1 MPLADLGGRTLYYE
15 RRGPQGAPRLLLIQG
30 MAGHHGIWGE
40 PLLTRLEQD
49 FDVVAYDHRGV
60 GDSTD
65 VPGPFTTADLATDA
79 VALLDVLGWD
89 TAHVFGISL
98 GGMVAQELALNG
110 PDRVQR
116 LVLGCTYAG
125 GAGSTLDAPGP
136 MRMLEA
142 MNTGDAEAS
151 VRAAFHANLSAAYTA
166 DDAHFEPFLAAAL
179 SVVVP
184 VELVLRQAQSAFL
197 HNTSARLPALRI
209 RTLVLHGNADD
220 MVRYSNGVQIA
231 GLIPGAQLHT
241 FDGAGHLFWWE
252 RPDETAGLIRQH
264 CLG

>member
-1 MPLADLGGRTLYYE
+1 
-15 RRGPQGAPRLLLIQG
+15 

-40 PLLTRLEQD
+40 PLLARLGQD

-60 GDSTD
+60 GESTD
-65 VPGPFTTADLATDA
+65 VPGQFTTADLAGDA

-98 GGMVAQELALNG
+98 GGMVAQELALG
-110 PDRVQR
+110 RPDRVRR

-125 GAGSTLDAPGP
+125 GAGSRLDAPGP

-142 MNTGDAEAS
+142 MNTGNAIAS
-151 VRAAFHANLSAAYTA
+151 VRAAFEANLSPTFTA
-166 DDAHFEPFLAAAL
+166 DESHFEPFMTAAL

-197 HNTSARLPALRI
+197 HDTSTRLPALDVP
-209 RTLVLHGNADD
+209 TLVLHGNADD

-231 GLIPGAQLHT
+231 GLIPGARLHT
-241 FDGAGHLFWWE
+241 FDGVGHLFWWE
-252 RPDETAGLIRQH
+252 RPDETADLIREH

>member
-1 MPLADLGGRTLYYE
+1 MPLADIGGRTLYYE
-15 RRGPQGAPRLLLIQG
+15 RRGPQGAPPLLLIQG

-40 PLLTRLEQD
+40 PLLSRLERD

-65 VPGPFTTADLATDA
+65 VPGAFTTAELATDA
-79 VALLDVLGWD
+79 IALLDVLGWGS
-89 TAHVFGISL
+89 AHVFGISL
-98 GGMVAQELALNG
+98 GGMVAQELALAHPG
-110 PDRVQR
+110 RVRR

-151 VRAAFHANLSAAYTA
+151 VRAAFHANLSSTYTA
-166 DDAHFEPFLAAAL
+166 DDSRFQPFMTAAL

-184 VELVLRQAQSAFL
+184 VALVLRQAQSAL
-197 HNTSARLPALRI
+197 QHSTSERLPVLGAP
-209 RTLVLHGNADD
+209 TLVVHGNADE

-231 GLIPGAQLHT
+231 GLIPGARLHT
-241 FDGAGHLFWWE
+241 FDGVGHLFWWE
-252 RPDETAGLIRQH
+252 RPADTAEVIRQH
-264 CLG
+264 CLS

>member
-1 MPLADLGGRTLYYE
+1 MPLAELGGRTLYYE
-15 RRGPQGAPRLLLIQG
+15 RRGTPGAPPLLLIQG

-40 PLLTRLEQD
+40 PLLRRLEQD
-49 FDVVAYDHRGV
+49 FDLVAYDHRGV

-65 VPGPFTTADLATDA
+65 VPGPFTTADLAADA
-79 VALLDVLGWD
+79 AAVLDVIGWHS
-89 TAHVFGISL
+89 AHVFGISL
-98 GGMVAQELALNG
+98 GGMVAQELALTS
-110 PDRVQR
+110 PERVR
-116 LVLGCTYAG
+116 ALVLGCTYAG

-151 VRAAFHANLSAAYTA
+151 VRAAFHANLSPEYTA
-166 DDAHFEPFLAAAL
+166 DESRFEPFMTAAL

-197 HNTSARLPALRI
+197 HNTSDRLPALNAP
-209 RTLVLHGNADD
+209 TLVLHGDADD

-231 GLIPGAQLHT
+231 KLVPGARLHT
-241 FDGAGHLFWWE
+241 FQGVGHLFWWE
-252 RPDETAGLIRQH
+252 RPNETADLIRGH
-264 CLG
+264 CLR

>member
-15 RRGPQGAPRLLLIQG
+15 RRGSHGAPPILLIQG

-40 PLLTRLEQD
+40 PLLTQLEQD
-49 FDVVAYDHRGV
+49 FDVVAYDHRGI
-60 GDSTD
+60 GESTD
-65 VPGPFTTADLATDA
+65 VPGQFTTPDLAADA

-98 GGMVAQELALNG
+98 GGMVAQELVLTR
-110 PDRVQR
+110 PDRVRR

-151 VRAAFHANLSAAYTA
+151 VRAAFHANLSPAYTA
-166 DDAHFEPFLAAAL
+166 DGTRFEPFMSAAL

-184 VELVLRQAQSAFL
+184 VELVLRQAQSAFV
-197 HNTSARLPALRI
+197 HNTSERLPALRI
-209 RTLVLHGNADD
+209 PTLVLHGNADD

-231 GLIPGAQLHT
+231 GLIPGARLHT
-241 FDGAGHLFWWE
+241 FDGVGHLFWWE
-252 RPDETAGLIRQH
+252 RPEEAAELLRQH
-264 CLG
+264 CVG

>member
-15 RRGPQGAPRLLLIQG
+15 RRGTQGAPPLLLIQG

-40 PLLTRLEQD
+40 PLLTRLERD
-49 FDVVAYDHRGV
+49 FDVVTYDHRGI

-65 VPGPFTTADLATDA
+65 VPGAFSTAELAADA
-79 VALLDVLGWD
+79 LALLDVLGWD

-98 GGMVAQELALNG
+98 GGMVAQELVLAR
-110 PDRVQR
+110 PDRVRR

-136 MRMLEA
+136 LRMLEA
-142 MNTGDAEAS
+142 MNSGDAVAS
-151 VRAAFHANLSAAYTA
+151 VRAAFQANLSPSYTA
-166 DDAHFEPFLAAAL
+166 DDTRFEPFMTAAL

-184 VELVLRQAQSAFL
+184 VELVLRQAQSAFG
-197 HNTSARLPALRI
+197 HDTSARLPALDVP
-209 RTLVLHGNADD
+209 TLVLHGDADD
-220 MVRYSNGVQIA
+220 MVRYSNGVRIA
-231 GLIPGAQLHT
+231 GLVPGARLHT
-241 FDGAGHLFWWE
+241 FEGVGHLFWWE
-252 RPDETAGLIRQH
+252 RPEESAELIRQH